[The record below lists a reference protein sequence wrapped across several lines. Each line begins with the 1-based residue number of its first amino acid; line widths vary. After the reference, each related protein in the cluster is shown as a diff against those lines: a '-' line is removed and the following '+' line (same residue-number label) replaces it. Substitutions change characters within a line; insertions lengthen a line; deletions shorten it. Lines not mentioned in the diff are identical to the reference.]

1 MTASLVLRPS
11 STALRPR
18 SPSPSPGA
26 NAAPDLAAHLAPPLP
41 PSLPRRTPTP
51 SPAVLNGRY
60 PVVTEAEYL
69 QNRGDFTLLKAL
81 PTAFAGDTHW
91 LDWKRWQDYQRRDIA
106 LCRQLACAGT
116 PKTAKDHLEVEGR
129 IVVREKTCLVLL
141 RLFYAYAAYAT
152 GRNVLVED
160 IWLMLELFDYTER
173 PTLQERRT
181 RFLQTFG
188 TPDDSSLSAHPHAD

>member
-81 PTAFAGDTHW
+81 PTAFAGDV
-91 LDWKRWQDYQRRDIA
+91 A
-106 LCRQLACAGT
+106 AC
-116 PKTAKDHLEVEGR
+116 L
-129 IVVREKTCLVLL
+129 LL